1 MSGLVARRGGWRRGT
16 WIALAAAALG
26 GLVLPPSAHAGLETG
41 TDLGTEK
48 GLNYRVSVAEDFVGN
63 SFNSFVACLDG
74 ARPIA
79 GGIDLEFSAELARMG
94 STYPAQEGDLLEWR
108 SQGYNLLGGTMDM
121 SFFAVCR
128 KVEPSMWK
136 FRSASKP
143 VASAAIET
151 VKAACKPGFEVTGG
165 GLQSANPRVLASA
178 PYDGGDKDKKP
189 DDGWKATA
197 LNDDPSARDL
207 LAYASCRKAGTWDLQ
222 YLKTKQQ
229 AIGSDA
235 SAAST
240 DVCTDGVVTGGG
252 ASIVGTTGLTRL
264 HESYPADFGD
274 ADETPADAWTS
285 SLRNGS
291 GAATSGT
298 FYAICKN

>member
-1 MSGLVARRGGWRRGT
+1 MRGVAGRQGRR
-16 WIALAAAALG
+16 LG
-26 GLVLPPSAHAGLETG
+26 GLAVVAVALAGVIAPVAAHGGDDTG
-41 TDLGTEK
+41 VDLGTEK
-48 GLNYRVSVAEDFVGN
+48 GLNYRVSIAEDFAGS

-79 GGIDLEFSAELARMG
+79 GGIDVEFSAGLARMG

-121 SFFAVCR
+121 GFFAVCR

-136 FRSASKP
+136 FRSASKS

-151 VKAACKPGFEVTGG
+151 VKATCKKGFEVTGG

-178 PYDGGDKDKKP
+178 PYDGSDKDKKP

-197 LNDDPSARDL
+197 LNDDPTTRDL

-264 HESYPADFGD
+264 HESYPADFDD
-274 ADETPADAWTS
+274 ANDTPADGWTS
-285 SLRNGS
+285 SVRNAS
-291 GAATSGT
+291 ASSTSAT